1 MIKKRLFILFFL
13 FLLVDTAFTQDQVYV
28 EKYRRS
34 SLYSILIRHPEKDFD
49 DDINMVFR
57 LVPVPEKFNDHNL
70 KIRAINA
77 AVTQKNKNDEEQN
90 IIDFT
95 INPFVEKND
104 IAKRLVSKW
113 FNRKEGKNGDGT
125 FDMNL
130 IIERGLYDA
139 DYFDFQVASQSV
151 RGQSLLTDAGEELI
165 GNTFVIFN
173 DIRYFDKE
181 EASKW
186 ATAGILVAG
195 EIASRFTGGLT
206 SVLVDAGTMATA
218 SITKEM
224 AGFRVSITSYLYQ
237 LDWNEEAAAVFYKDY
252 YASQPDEAKKR
263 AYNAAK
269 GLFSLHYVGRF
280 STVSSETTL
289 RGVQSKNDMIRKVC
303 ERAID
308 KNIAQLQ
315 KEYEVFRVKTPL
327 FSTEPLTA
335 KIGLKEDIDEKSKF
349 EVLEMIEDANG
360 RMSYKRV
367 GVVRPIRGK
376 IWDNRF
382 MAEFEEEN
390 EGSTRTATEFE
401 VVNGRGFYSGMLLRQ
416 IN

>member
-1 MIKKRLFILFFL
+1 MKQFLLFFSV
-13 FLLVDTAFTQDQVYV
+13 FLITLQSAYPQ
-28 EKYRRS
+28 EEKLKYRRS
-34 SLYSILIRHPEKDFD
+34 SIYSILIRHPEKDFGNEID
-49 DDINMVFR
+49 TVFR
-57 LVPVPEKFNDHNL
+57 SVPVPEKFNDHNL

-77 AVTQKNKNDEEQN
+77 AVTQKNKNEEEQN
-90 IIDFT
+90 IIDFSIT
-95 INPFVEKND
+95 PFIEKND

-113 FNRKEGKNGDGT
+113 FNRKEGKKGDGT

-130 IIERGLYDA
+130 VIERGLYDA
-139 DYFDFQVASQSV
+139 DYFAYQLANQSV
-151 RGQSLLTDAGEELI
+151 RGQSLLADAGEDLI

-181 EASKW
+181 EEAKW
-186 ATAGILVAG
+186 ATAGITIVGA
-195 EIASRFTGGLT
+195 IASQFTGGLV
-206 SVLVDAGTMATA
+206 SVLVSAGTNVA
-218 SITKEM
+218 SGITNEI

-237 LDWNEEAAAVFYKDY
+237 LDWKEESAAIFYKDY
-252 YASQPDEAKKR
+252 YMTQPDEAKKK
-263 AYNAAK
+263 AYNTAK
-269 GLFSLHYVGRF
+269 DLFSLKYIGKY
-280 STVSSETTL
+280 SAVSSQTTL
-289 RGVQSKNDMIRKVC
+289 RGVHNKNDMIRKVC

-327 FSTEPLTA
+327 FSTEPLMA

-349 EVLEMIEDANG
+349 EVLEMVEGTDGKMN
-360 RMSYKRV
+360 YKRV
-367 GVVRPIRGK
+367 GVVRPIKGK

-390 EGSTRTATEFE
+390 EGNTRTATEFE
-401 VVNGRGFYSGMLLRQ
+401 VISGSGFYSGMLLRQ